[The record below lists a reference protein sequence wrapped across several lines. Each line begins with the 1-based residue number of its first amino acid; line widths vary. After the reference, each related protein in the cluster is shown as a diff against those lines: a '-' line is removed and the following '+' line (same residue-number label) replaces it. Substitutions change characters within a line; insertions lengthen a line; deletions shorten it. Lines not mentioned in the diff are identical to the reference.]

1 MPISSPPPYPN
12 RSVPQPS
19 KRLPNLRRLLFT
31 LLLPACLLLAA
42 ACSPVSAQVLVKP
55 GWKDSGLTADPWWKR
70 AIFYEIPAPPDTD
83 FKALSVRLDALKS
96 LDVDALILPAP
107 ALPAPGSNGPMPNLD
122 DFDNLLR
129 EASRH
134 GIRVL
139 LTIHASSANADL
151 SGLARFWLNRG
162 VAGLHIASPAGAT
175 AEDTQALVQSVR
187 KLASGILGQRIL
199 LSDLDLAAAE
209 SDQQSLH
216 RVSATRS
223 SRGSGALVAQLQ
235 IDTRANSLTTLEAA
249 SLRPLL
255 TRTSEQPN
263 LLLDLPAPVSS
274 PQLADAVAAIALV
287 THPAALIDSS
297 ANLVLEPTVEHPQVE
312 EEPAKPAL
320 AAPSP
325 PPGTFLPFVPYV
337 PPAKPKPVEAPK
349 TIPVDPLTNWYEK
362 LAALH
367 HDNAVLRNG
376 NKAFLDY
383 DAQNALVWVSR
394 QASQSPLT
402 PPVVVV
408 CNLSSSPVELSL
420 TAAMKSLNLHGAF
433 LRTLLRTDT
442 AMGGQDLDLVK
453 VPAFGVYIGELR
465 R

>member
-1 MPISSPPPYPN
+1 MP
-12 RSVPQPS
+12 
-19 KRLPNLRRLLFT
+19 
-31 LLLPACLLLAA
+31 
-42 ACSPVSAQVLVKP
+42 
-55 GWKDSGLTADPWWKR
+55 D
-70 AIFYEIPAPPDTD
+70 
-83 FKALSVRLDALKS
+83 
-96 LDVDALILPAP
+96 
-107 ALPAPGSNGPMPNLD
+107 LD

-139 LTIHASSANADL
+139 LTIHAPSANADL

-162 VAGLHIASPAGAT
+162 VAGLHIASPAGAS
-175 AEDTQALVQSVR
+175 AEDTQALIQSMR

-199 LSDLDLAAAE
+199 LSDLDLAPAE
-209 SDQQSLH
+209 TAQTTHQPLH
-216 RVSATRS
+216 RASAARV
-223 SRGSGALVAQLQ
+223 SRGSGSSVAQLQ
-235 IDTRANSLTTLEAA
+235 IDARPNRLSTIDAA

-255 TRTSEQPN
+255 AQTAEQPN
-263 LLLDLPAPVSS
+263 LLLDLRDPASG

-297 ANLVLEPTVEHPQVE
+297 ANLVLEPTVEHAQVE
-312 EEPAKPAL
+312 EEPAKSAPTPPPA
-320 AAPSP
+320 P
-325 PPGTFLPFVPYV
+325 PPGTYLPFVPYV
-337 PPAKPKPVEAPK
+337 PPSKPKPVEAPK
-349 TIPVDPLTNWYEK
+349 PIPVDPLTNWYRK

-367 HDNAVLRNG
+367 HDSAVLRNG
-376 NKAFLDY
+376 SKDFLDY

-394 QASQSPLT
+394 PASQSPLT

-420 TAAMKSLNLHGAF
+420 TTAMKSLNLHGAF